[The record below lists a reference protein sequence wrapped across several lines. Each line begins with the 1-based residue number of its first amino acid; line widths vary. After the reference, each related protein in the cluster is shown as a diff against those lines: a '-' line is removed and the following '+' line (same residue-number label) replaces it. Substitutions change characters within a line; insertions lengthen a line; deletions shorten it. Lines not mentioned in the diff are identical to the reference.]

1 MKEKI
6 KKTLLGIIIGVF
18 TLPTIILGGSFTVS
32 LIQGK
37 SVEEA
42 IQILAEQIDYLIG
55 RVEVLETKQTT
66 QEQALEE
73 LQSIIEQRQAEL
85 EQEKICKEY
94 QELIA
99 TTPRATAPGELG
111 LGEFRDPLVGVDY
124 FITVTQEVL
133 QNFDQTLVNC
143 PELSKSIVEEMLAKA
158 IKQRPLLKTAYENCD
173 ERNKYHVHWSNA
185 DYSDCLNPANL
196 R

>member
-1 MKEKI
+1 MKI
-6 KKTLLGIIIGVF
+6 KKILLGIIIGVF
-18 TLPTIILGGSFTVS
+18 TLPTVTLGGSFTVS

-42 IQILAEQIDYLIG
+42 VQILAEQIDSLIG

-66 QEQALEE
+66 QEQTIEE
-73 LQSIIEQRQAEL
+73 LQNIIKQHQTEI

-124 FITVTQEVL
+124 FITTTQEVL
-133 QNFDQTLVNC
+133 QNFDQALVNC
-143 PELSKSIVEEMLAKA
+143 PELSKSTIEEILAKA
-158 IKQRPLLKTAYENCD
+158 IKQRPLLKTAYENCN
-173 ERNKYHVHWSNA
+173 ERDKYHVHFSNA
-185 DYSDCLNPANL
+185 DLSDCINLPLNQ
-196 R
+196 